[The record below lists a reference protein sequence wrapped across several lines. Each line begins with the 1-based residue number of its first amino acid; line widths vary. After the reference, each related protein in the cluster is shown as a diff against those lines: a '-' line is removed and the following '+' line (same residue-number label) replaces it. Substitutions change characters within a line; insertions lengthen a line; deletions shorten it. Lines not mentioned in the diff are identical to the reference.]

1 MFGMD
6 APIRRYFPKL
16 ASFLLL
22 LSATNVSAFAQTS
35 FSAQYAP
42 VATSANS
49 APVSVNAPVSAANE
63 RVATAQGGW
72 FVGAEWLAWDVSQ
85 SNLSYAKTL
94 NPVWLTP
101 QRDASLAPSGNG
113 VRGRVGYCFANSFD
127 VSWNYVNFSADD
139 AGKFDASTA
148 PDSALVATPSAL
160 DLASSRVA
168 AQTSVDLETHDL
180 EIGRWLE
187 FDSLSFRPFASLRW
201 LEIGENFDVDY
212 AYDDLSGGEIANRI
226 SNSFKTE
233 GYGLRLGGEGVW
245 NLFGGFH
252 FFGKGAISALT
263 GNQTVRTLE
272 TDGVQGAITDY
283 YGKSSE
289 TFVGVDAQAGAAWK
303 IGNFEFKGGYELNS
317 WSDAAIVN
325 GVRSDLKTDGFFAGA
340 SWTLCF

>member
-1 MFGMD
+1 MD
-6 APIRRYFPKL
+6 APLHRYFPKL

-22 LSATNVSAFAQTS
+22 LSATNVSAFAQTPLP
-35 FSAQYAP
+35 AQYAP
-42 VATSANS
+42 VATSAVS
-49 APVSVNAPVSAANE
+49 VPVSSVAPAPVAKERGVAA
-63 RVATAQGGW
+63 RGGW

-139 AGKFDASTA
+139 AGKFDASSA
-148 PDSALVATPSAL
+148 PGSALVATPSAL
-160 DLASSRVA
+160 DVASSRVA

-180 EIGRWLE
+180 EIGRWLA

-201 LEIGENFDVDY
+201 IEIGEDFNVDY
-212 AYDDLSGGEIANRI
+212 AYSDLSGGEIANKI

-245 NLFGGFH
+245 NLFGGVNL
-252 FFGKGAISALT
+252 FGKGAISALT
-263 GNQTVRTLE
+263 GSQTVRTLE
-272 TDGVQGAITDY
+272 TDGVQGVITDY

-289 TFVGVDAQAGAAWK
+289 TLVGVDAQAGAAWK

-317 WSDAAIVN
+317 WSDAAVVD
-325 GVRSDLKTDGFFAGA
+325 GVKSDFKTDGFFAGA